1 VRIGSFANWQAVVW
15 VAIYDEKAAGR
26 RSPAAEGICGIYGR
40 KSPMQSERETQYEKV
55 VRVII
60 GLVFVAGILAMLNW
74 IWPAGWTP
82 L

>member
-1 VRIGSFANWQAVVW
+1 M
-15 VAIYDEKAAGR
+15 R
-26 RSPAAEGICGIYGR
+26 RRRAERWSPAANGSYRRE
-40 KSPMQSERETQYEKV
+40 SPMQPERETNYAKV
-55 VRVII
+55 VQIII